1 MADAYVAVAFA
12 VVSALIATLLPH
24 LFKMMPEAWLQDY
37 DYDSKAEN
45 VRLARRLQMKPHGI
59 ILAIVLFVFVLVGVW
74 LNQRHYNQF
83 RLFNILL
90 IILPLYPLSLIV
102 VSDKL
107 NRIIPDQLVA
117 ISASLGIFGIL
128 TDLLEGNLWFDAEA
142 SVTILL
148 VNRFAGAIIG
158 AGLLLLI
165 GFIGRLISGQDA
177 MGMGDVKFIFAC
189 GMLSGGFGLIFVFC
203 IAFVVGGIV
212 SVPLLIRKR
221 RRIAREEHM
230 ILESPNPARAR
241 RVLEKKKKEMN
252 FADNPDYV
260 AFGPFLALGTALFLV
275 FEPLIHSYYLTNI
288 LPSLELML

>member
-59 ILAIVLFVFVLVGVW
+59 ILAIVLFVFVLIGVW

-158 AGLLLLI
+158 AGLD
-165 GFIGRLISGQDA
+165 RKS
-177 MGMGDVKFIFAC
+177 
-189 GMLSGGFGLIFVFC
+189 
-203 IAFVVGGIV
+203 VV
-212 SVPLLIRKR
+212 
-221 RRIAREEHM
+221 
-230 ILESPNPARAR
+230 
-241 RVLEKKKKEMN
+241 
-252 FADNPDYV
+252 
-260 AFGPFLALGTALFLV
+260 
-275 FEPLIHSYYLTNI
+275 
-288 LPSLELML
+288 